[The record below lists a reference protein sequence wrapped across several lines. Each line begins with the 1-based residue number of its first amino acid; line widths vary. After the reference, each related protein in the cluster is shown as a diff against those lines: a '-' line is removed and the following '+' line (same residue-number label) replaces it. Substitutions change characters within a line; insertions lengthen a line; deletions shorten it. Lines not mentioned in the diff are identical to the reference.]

1 MFKKQLI
8 SIQIGIS
15 LFLII
20 KFLYTKLNF
29 ADPKIY
35 FYTFNLLIKLIY
47 INLIII
53 LFYKKKIIRTY
64 ALITLISLTLGFYI
78 SECYLLIKK
87 NVNSK
92 FEVYEN
98 RLIDE
103 KNLVVAIPPMN
114 HFNQKDIF
122 PLSGISNS
130 LTLLCNENGY
140 FSEYKSD
147 RYGFN
152 NPDETWEKPID
163 LFLVGDSFAH
173 GACVNRP
180 YDLASLL
187 RNKTKKNV
195 ISVAYGGNGP
205 LIELAS
211 LKEYFQKP
219 VKKVF
224 WFYYEGN
231 DLEGLVKE
239 KKHPI
244 LIKYFQNNNYTQNI
258 KNKQNIVDNLG
269 KDLMTKAYLE
279 HKKIKKNLYKKLV
292 LFLKINEI
300 RNLFI
305 IKETNIKHPNNY
317 EELIEKIKIANQ
329 FVVSNNA
336 DFYFVYLPEYSRYV
350 SEKYNNI
357 NYYNIKEKIEDLN
370 IVFIDIVKFFTKKTD
385 KNPKIFFAEQ
395 KPGSHFTKEGYDQI
409 ANQLLININN

>member
-1 MFKKQLI
+1 L
-8 SIQIGIS
+8 SS
-15 LFLII
+15 
-20 KFLYTKLNF
+20 KLNF

-35 FYTFNLLIKLIY
+35 FYSFNLLIKLIY

-87 NVNSK
+87 NIDGK

-98 RLIDE
+98 LVIDE
-103 KNLVVAIPPMN
+103 KNLVVAIPPMY
-114 HFNQKDIF
+114 HFDQKDIF

-140 FSEYKSD
+140 FSEYMSD

-163 LFLVGDSFAH
+163 LILIGDSFAH

-180 YDLASLL
+180 HHLASLL

-195 ISVAYGGNGP
+195 ISVAYGDNGP

-219 VKKVF
+219 IKKVF

-244 LIKYFQNNNYTQNI
+244 LIKYFKTI
-258 KNKQNIVDNLG
+258 TI
-269 KDLMTKAYLE
+269 
-279 HKKIKKNLYKKLV
+279 
-292 LFLKINEI
+292 LKI
-300 RNLFI
+300 L
-305 IKETNIKHPNNY
+305 KTN
-317 EELIEKIKIANQ
+317 
-329 FVVSNNA
+329 
-336 DFYFVYLPEYSRYV
+336 
-350 SEKYNNI
+350 
-357 NYYNIKEKIEDLN
+357 
-370 IVFIDIVKFFTKKTD
+370 KT
-385 KNPKIFFAEQ
+385 
-395 KPGSHFTKEGYDQI
+395 
-409 ANQLLININN
+409 L